1 MLATD
6 IEINDSSIKVGQTD
20 RGIIASH
27 SYRKVMMARTMKIL
41 ILHLQRELVNAKAE
55 EITLQLGSLIELIRI
70 YFPITL

>member
-6 IEINDSSIKVGQTD
+6 IEINDSSIKVDETA
-20 RGIIASH
+20 RGIIDSH